1 MAIPPLLKAA
11 KAKIENIGNNLAD
24 GIKESGAL
32 SSFEGA
38 AKSVAARLDAQ
49 LSGIAQGIP
58 VEATA
63 LTGITDPGATF
74 TPDMLTV
81 KTVES
86 EPGPIGTF
94 TDPKNFIPGETPAP
108 FPNELE
114 PFTSMSVIIEL
125 AVLTLDEIYDPIN
138 TYRKNG
144 PENVI
149 LRSGGGLG
157 ESKVTTEYEKVLG
170 TRLEYFIDDIE
181 MDSIIA
187 PNSRTTVTNA
197 TTMRFS
203 VLEPYSMGMFLQTI
217 HHAAEKIGL
226 KSHLEATYLLTIKFK
241 GFDENNNSQIAP
253 YSTRMIPIR
262 LTNVI
267 FNVDAS
273 GSKYEVE
280 AIAANDIAFD
290 DNVQKVKTDIR
301 ITGRTVSELLQSGA
315 ESLSRVINDRQLE
328 LENKGQVSS
337 ADQIVI
343 MFPKTKDVANPVQ
356 EENTGRQGA
365 TSNTDDA
372 YDTQSS
378 LDTFYQSVTG
388 ISDAVAPDS
397 FSSYLRSVSNKVETR
412 SRIGQAI
419 KTFAESPTNI
429 NKIGTHKILESFDAP
444 GHKPL
449 GKPANAYDIESG
461 TYKRDGV
468 ELQASQE
475 NRIFTF
481 KRGTKIQEIIE
492 EIVISSTYGK
502 GLAGQLENIQENNG
516 LVNWFRIEAQV
527 FPIPDNKNIDRV
539 GRIPKVYVY
548 KVVPYKVHHSKFKA
562 PTAPG
567 VGYDKL
573 KTEAAKEY
581 NYIYTGANK
590 DILDLEVQFN
600 YQFFTPL
607 SADRNSNSA
616 NDQLGAQNQSSNT
629 DDAYTLVTGQGQSNF
644 KPAEGVRQQ
653 QETIKN
659 KTGRQGS
666 AYDDQKTRIAR
677 DFHDSL
683 MKGVDMIQVDMTIMG
698 DPYYISDSGLGNYN
712 AFDTSYTNINADG
725 TMNYQN
731 GEVDIN
737 LLFRTPIDY
746 DGSVMAF
753 PEDFGIVKPFSGLYQ
768 VILVKNLI
776 RENQFTQE
784 LKLLR
789 RPDQDNEAV
798 ETGVSALQSGTKA
811 QDMNDNPR
819 PKSDK
824 GGFKFESLNL
834 NDNDRGS
841 PF

>member
-1 MAIPPLLKAA
+1 MAIIPPLLKAA
-11 KAKIENIGNNLAD
+11 KAKRDTVSDLVP
-24 GIKESGAL
+24 GAL

-38 AKSVAARLDAQ
+38 AKTVAAKFDAQ
-49 LSGIAQGIP
+49 INGIVQGIP
-58 VEATA
+58 VEPTA
-63 LTGITDPGATF
+63 LTGIDDPSATF
-74 TPDMLTV
+74 TPDNILATS
-81 KTVES
+81 VES

-114 PFTSMSVIIEL
+114 AFTSMSVIAEL
-125 AVLTLDEIYDPIN
+125 AVLTLEEIYDPIS
-138 TYRKNG
+138 TYRANG

-157 ESKVTTEYEKVLG
+157 DRKLVTEYEKILG
-170 TRLEYFIDDIE
+170 TRLEFFIDDIE
-181 MDSIIA
+181 LDSLIA

-197 TTMRFS
+197 TTLRFS
-203 VLEPYSMGMFLQTI
+203 VLEPYSMGLFLQTI
-217 HHAAEKIGL
+217 HHAAEKAGL
-226 KSHLEATYLLTIKFK
+226 KSHLEATYLLTLKFK
-241 GFDENNNSQIAP
+241 GFDENNNSQVAP
-253 YSTRMIPIR
+253 YSTRMIPIQ

-267 FNVDAS
+267 FTVDQS

-315 ESLSRVINDRQLE
+315 ESLARVINDRSLE
-328 LENKGQVSS
+328 LENKGQISS

-343 MFPKTKDVANPVQ
+343 MFPKSKDATNPIQ
-356 EENTGRQGA
+356 EENTGRLGA

-372 YDTQSS
+372 YSTQSS

-388 ISDAVAPDS
+388 ISDAKAPDS

-419 KTFAESPTNI
+419 KTFAEAPSKI
-429 NKIGTHKILESFDAP
+429 NKIGTHKILESFEAP
-444 GHKPL
+444 GQKPL
-449 GKPANAYDIESG
+449 GKPANAYDITSG

-468 ELQASQE
+468 ELQPSQE

-481 KRGTKIQEIIE
+481 KKGTKIQEIIE
-492 EIVISSTYGK
+492 EIIISSTYGK
-502 GLAGQLENIQENNG
+502 GLATQLENIQELNG
-516 LVNWFRIEAQV
+516 MVEWFRIESQV
-527 FPIPDNKNIDRV
+527 FPIPDNKNIDKMGYV
-539 GRIPKVYVY
+539 PKVYVY

-567 VGYDKL
+567 VGYEKL
-573 KTEAAKEY
+573 KTEASKEY
-581 NYIYTGANK
+581 NYFYTGANK
-590 DILDLEVQFN
+590 DILDLEVRFD

-607 SADRNSNSA
+607 SADRNSNGA
-616 NDQLGAQNQSSNT
+616 DEQLGPQNKASNT
-629 DDAYTLVTGQGQSNF
+629 DDAYPTVSGQGQSSYS
-644 KPAEGVRQQ
+644 ASEGTRQQ
-653 QETIKN
+653 QEITEN

-666 AYDDQKTRIAR
+666 AYDDKKTRIAR

-683 MKGVDMIQVDMTIMG
+683 MKGVDMIMVDMTIMG
-698 DPYYISDSGLGNYN
+698 DPFYISDSGLGNYN
-712 AFDTSYTNINADG
+712 SPDTSYTNINADG

-731 GEVDIN
+731 GEVDVN
-737 LLFRTPIDY
+737 LLFRSPLDY
-746 DGSVMAF
+746 DDTVMAF

-768 VILVKNLI
+768 VVMVKHLI

-798 ETGVSALQSGTKA
+798 ETAVSALQSGTKE

-819 PKSDK
+819 PKANK
-824 GGFKFESLNL
+824 GGFNFESLTL
-834 NDNDRGS
+834 TDNDRRS